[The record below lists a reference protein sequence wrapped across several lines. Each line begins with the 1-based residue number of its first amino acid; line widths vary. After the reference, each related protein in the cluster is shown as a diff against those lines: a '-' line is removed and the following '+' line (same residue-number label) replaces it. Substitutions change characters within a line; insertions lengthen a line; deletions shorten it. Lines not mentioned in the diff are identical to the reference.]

1 MPNPIS
7 KLFDPYPIPAKDEA
21 VLRLCLLCV
30 VRFSERT
37 HNGQHFLGDCRFDG
51 SVTVVFCEKAG
62 SNLIK
67 LFVLDRG
74 FRCH

>member
-7 KLFDPYPIPAKDEA
+7 KLFDPYPIPAKVEA

-62 SNLIK
+62 SNLITF
-67 LFVLDRG
+67 FVLGRG
-74 FRCH
+74 FRCN